1 VDPLVSVIVPTK
13 NRPDTLR
20 EAMASI
26 AAQTYPAVEVV
37 VVNDGG
43 TPVAAVL
50 DPFAA
55 QVKCRLVESPSPQGA
70 ADARNLGLAHASGDL
85 IAFLDDDDVFLP
97 EHLELAVRTLGA
109 SGADLVYATTL
120 QYDHRRPPAGIDRA
134 AAVATFGFPNAFDL
148 LPMTN
153 PLPILGIVCRAGLGL
168 RFDTSLPIGE
178 DWELWLRLV
187 HGQGCR
193 AVLQAEPTAVY
204 FRVPQRAS
212 AMNAADTD
220 GPAFRRMYETYLR
233 ICARHP
239 VEPGGRADKLRV
251 FMELVYVLG
260 ERRIAAGGQ
269 IPPLCFTDV
278 MAAFS
283 RYLLGPPDDREL
295 RRRIYLALGETPP
308 EG

>member
-1 VDPLVSVIVPTK
+1 MDPLVSVIVPTK

-20 EAMASI
+20 EALASI

-37 VVNDGG
+37 VVNDGD
-43 TPVAAVL
+43 TPVDAVL
-50 DPFAA
+50 DSVASR
-55 QVKCRLVESPSPQGA
+55 VKFQLVDSVRGQGA
-70 ADARNLGLAHASGDL
+70 AAARNSGLDRASGDL
-85 IAFLDDDDVFLP
+85 TAFLDDDDVYLP
-97 EHLELAVRTLGA
+97 EHLAMAVRALND

-120 QYDHRRPPAGIDRA
+120 QYDHRRPPAEIDRA
-134 AAVATFGFPNAFDL
+134 SAVATFGFPNAFEL

-153 PLPILGIVCRAGLGL
+153 PLPILGIVCRAGLGP

-187 HGQGCR
+187 HSEGCR
-193 AVLQAEPTAVY
+193 AVLQPEPAAVY
-204 FRVPQRAS
+204 FRIPERES

-220 GPAFRRMYETYLR
+220 GPAFRSMYETFLA

-239 VEPGGRADKLRV
+239 VAPGSPADKLRV

-260 ERRIAAGGQ
+260 ERRIALGGR

-283 RYLLGPPDDREL
+283 GHLLGSADDREL
-295 RRRIYLALGETPP
+295 RRRIYAALGETPP
-308 EG
+308 KE